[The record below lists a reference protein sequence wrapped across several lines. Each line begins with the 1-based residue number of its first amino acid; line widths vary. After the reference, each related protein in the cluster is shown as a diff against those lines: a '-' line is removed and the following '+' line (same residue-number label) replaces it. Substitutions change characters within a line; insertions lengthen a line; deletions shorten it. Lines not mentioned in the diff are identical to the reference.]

1 LAPFGTGYNN
11 SPSIVKLDGVE
22 MNHKKIGIVLL
33 LVSFGLLRP
42 DWSVAGGYAI
52 PPQTAKA
59 ESMGGAAT
67 AGVNDPSAVYVNPAA
82 ITQIDGNQI
91 LSGLTYINTISSI
104 RNSGATSRN
113 IHDDDFLP
121 NLFANYHIPNSN
133 FSLGIGS
140 YTPFGLAT
148 SYKPES
154 FTRYAATR
162 SELRTIFVT
171 PTIAWEPFPY
181 LSVGGGVSFVHSSG
195 LLSRAIFFGPFGDG
209 KLRVTDT
216 DNAYGYKLGLLVKP
230 NERIRLGLTYTS
242 RVDLNFDSAD
252 VKFTDASGFGGL
264 STKTKA
270 SGIHLPLPPV
280 INFGI
285 HWQIDPKW
293 GLEFEYDFTRWSE
306 FDHLK
311 ASFSTPLPGLL
322 GLAPIPGFF
331 IPQNWKDTSTVRLG
345 TSYKLNQKFELRAGL
360 ALDET
365 PTPSSTLGPAI
376 PGADYLSLT
385 GGIGYSWQRLKI
397 DLGYMAVFYK
407 TRRITNNVLETGGDP
422 NALPFP
428 GVSGKDKFRVFQNL
442 VGLHLAY
449 TF

>member
-1 LAPFGTGYNN
+1 MNYAGAFFLWVGFAFLCTNLAF
-11 SPSIVKLDGVE
+11 
-22 MNHKKIGIVLL
+22 
-33 LVSFGLLRP
+33 
-42 DWSVAGGYAI
+42 AGGYAI

-59 ESMGGAAT
+59 ESMAGAGT

-82 ITQIDGNQI
+82 LTQIDGNQI
-91 LSGLTYINTISSI
+91 MAGVTYVNTISSV

-113 IHDDDFLP
+113 IHDDDFVP
-121 NLFANYHIPNSN
+121 NLFANYRIPNTKV
-133 FSLGIGS
+133 SLGIGS

-154 FTRYAATR
+154 FTRYAAVR

-171 PTIAWEPFPY
+171 PTIAWEPFSY

-195 LLSRAIFFGPFGDG
+195 LLSRAIFLGPFGDAR
-209 KLRVTDT
+209 LRVTDT
-216 DNAYGYKLGLLVKP
+216 DDSYGYKVGVLLKP
-230 NERIRLGLTYTS
+230 NERLRFGLTYTS
-242 RVDLNFDSAD
+242 RVDVNFRSAN
-252 VKFTDASGFGGL
+252 VKFADAPVTGGL
-264 STKTKA
+264 STSTKA

-285 HWQIDPKW
+285 HWQVDPNW
-293 GLEFEYDFTRWSE
+293 GLEFQYDFTRWSE

-311 ASFSTPLPGLL
+311 ASFSTPLPALG
-322 GLAPIPGFF
+322 GLAPIAGFL
-331 IPQNWKDTSTVRLG
+331 IPENWKDSNNVRLG
-345 TSYKLNQKFELRAGL
+345 TSYKLNQGFELRAGV
-360 ALDET
+360 ALEET
-365 PTPSSTLGPAI
+365 PIPGSTLGPAI

-385 GGIGYSWQRLKI
+385 GGIGYQWERLKV

-407 TRRITNNVLETGGDP
+407 TRRVNNNVLETGGDP

-428 GVSGKDKFRVFQNL
+428 GVPGKDKFRLFQNL
-442 VGLHLAY
+442 VGLHVGY